1 MFKQMSRGLMSLL
14 ALSAVALSACSSM
27 PTFTG
32 YNHTSI
38 PNVPYVNLDV
48 HKQAHQMTTTDRACI
63 FNGGDMITD
72 HDAAVQPRRRGGFRF
87 GCR

>member
-1 MFKQMSRGLMSLL
+1 MFKQMSRGLMGLL

-48 HKQAHQMTTTDRACI
+48 HKQAHQMTTTKCALR
-63 FNGGDMITD
+63 
-72 HDAAVQPRRRGGFRF
+72 QPRRA
-87 GCR
+87 